1 MGEGGDAGD
10 VTGAIGKA
18 IARAGVVVGAVA
30 LFAIIGH
37 VVAESMVAYV
47 VVAGTMARTVG

>member
-1 MGEGGDAGD
+1 MGERGDSGD
-10 VTGAIGKA
+10 VAGTIFQAIS
-18 IARAGVVVGAVA
+18 RVGVVAGAVA